1 MPVDPFVVLRA
12 LLRAE
17 AARDARVA
25 PGEPERAAVR
35 EPEPAPARDERP
47 AG

>member
-25 PGEPERAAVR
+25 PVEPERAAVR

>member
-17 AARDARVA
+17 AARNARVA
-25 PGEPERAAVR
+25 PGESERAPVR

-47 AG
+47 AR